1 MIRAPTFR
9 RSTQRQEPHPPTTEY
24 RRAAELTQ
32 RGDSRLVFD
41 QENEAFEQMP
51 LPVNT
56 SDFSAACPQFIPA
69 FSKDHQMIGLVSN
82 RGYSCQYKK
91 VISLANIDI
100 RYAQEGTEVYVLYGS
115 EGHRQTMIRATV
127 TRTPYKADRRK

>member
-1 MIRAPTFR
+1 
-9 RSTQRQEPHPPTTEY
+9 
-24 RRAAELTQ
+24 
-32 RGDSRLVFD
+32 
-41 QENEAFEQMP
+41 MP

-100 RYAQEGTEVYVLYGS
+100 RYAQDGTEVYVLYGS